1 MKLNDART
9 QEELKTL
16 VNKTLLRNLLADSPL
31 NLPRIFLYALCF
43 TFMPGG
49 ILGPALG
56 VVSTAVLAGVAG
68 YLWLWGSQERLDSFL
83 WFWLVWA
90 LVDLLLL
97 VVFRMVVG
105 IWQFCLFRKYLPAE
119 EAEVEPMLR
128 PGSLTLLEFEAG
140 QNDKPELLVQVPA
153 RGIYV
158 LSVKVEDEDAQ
169 VDVRFDGCACMEE
182 HEHVPG
188 LVHVCLAAYRLE
200 PGCHTLALQVQSST
214 ASRLA
219 VSFR

>member
-9 QEELKTL
+9 QEELQGF

-31 NLPRIFLYALCF
+31 NLPRIFLYALYF
-43 TFMPGG
+43 TFMPGA
-49 ILGPALG
+49 ILGPVLG

-68 YLWLWGSQERLDSFL
+68 YLWLWGSQSALDSFL

-90 LVDLLLL
+90 LVDLVLL
-97 VVFRMVVG
+97 VLFRMVVA

-119 EAEVEPMLR
+119 EVEGESALR
-128 PGSLTLLEFEAG
+128 PGSRTQLEFDAG
-140 QNDKPELLVQVPA
+140 QNDKPDLVVQVPF

-169 VDVRFDGCACMEE
+169 VDVRFDGCSCLEE

-188 LVHVCLAAYRLE
+188 LVHVCRAAYRLE
-200 PGCHTLALQVQSST
+200 PGCHSLALQVQSHT
-214 ASRLA
+214 AARLL